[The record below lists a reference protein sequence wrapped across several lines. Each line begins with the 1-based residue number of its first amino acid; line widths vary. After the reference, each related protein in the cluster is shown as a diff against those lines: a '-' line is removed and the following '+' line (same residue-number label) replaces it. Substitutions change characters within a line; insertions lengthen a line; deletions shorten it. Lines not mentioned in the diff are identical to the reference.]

1 MATTTPA
8 SVPDVIREE
17 LLGRRERL
25 AAAVAQAPT
34 GERLH
39 ALLEEVDA
47 ALARL
52 ASGTYGICE
61 TCEEA
66 IEPER
71 LAVDPLLRF
80 CLGHLT
86 PQEQRRLEE
95 DLNLA
100 SLIQSNLLP
109 QRRLHRE
116 RWEVCYHYEPAGPVG
131 GDYCDLIETNV
142 GGLFFVVGDASGKGV
157 AASMVAAQLHAMFR
171 TLVALALPLDQ
182 VLDRANRVFC
192 ESLPAGH
199 YATLV
204 CGHASPSGAIELASA
219 GHLPSLVLSSRGVQP
234 LEATG
239 LPLGLFHTSAYEV
252 KKVKLEPGETLLLY
266 TDGASEARSTTS
278 GVYGTTRLQNLAFER
293 HHLTAEQLV
302 RACLDDLAAFRA
314 GAPRTDDLTVMAV
327 RRL

>member
-1 MATTTPA
+1 MASTTPT

-25 AAAVAQAPT
+25 AAAVEQVPN
-34 GERLH
+34 GGRFR

-47 ALARL
+47 ALERL
-52 ASGTYGICE
+52 STGAYGICE
-61 TCEEA
+61 TCDEA

-86 PQEQRRLEE
+86 PEEQRRLEE

-109 QRRLHRE
+109 QRRLRHE
-116 RWEVCYHYEPAGPVG
+116 PWEVCYHYEPAGPVG
-131 GDYCDLIETNV
+131 GDYCDLV
-142 GGLFFVVGDASGKGV
+142 GTDSGELFFVVGDASGKGV

-171 TLVALALPLDQ
+171 TLVALTVPLDQ
-182 VLDRANRVFC
+182 LLERANRIFC
-192 ESLPAGH
+192 ESMLAGH
-199 YATLV
+199 FATLV
-204 CGHASPSGAIELASA
+204 CGHASPSGAIELANA
-219 GHLPSLVLSSRGVQP
+219 GHLPSLVLSRGRGEP

-239 LPLGLFHTSAYEV
+239 LPLGLFRTSTYEV
-252 KKVKLEPGETLLLY
+252 RTLKLEPGETLLLY
-266 TDGASEARSTTS
+266 TDGASEARSATS
-278 GVYGTTRLQNLAFER
+278 AVYGTSRLQKLAVER
-293 HHLTAEQLV
+293 QHLPPEQLV
-302 RACLDDLAAFRA
+302 RACLEDLAAFRA
-314 GAPRTDDLTVMAV
+314 GAPRADDLTVMAV